1 MKVRSGHI
9 NVCVLFRCVRICD
22 MWCYLLLKLLEL
34 AFTVIQLL
42 PGVQKM
48 LALLLSEKEGKG
60 ELNKENNGKRS

>member
-1 MKVRSGHI
+1 
-9 NVCVLFRCVRICD
+9 

-42 PGVQKM
+42 PGVQKL

-60 ELNKENNGKRS
+60 ELNKEKNGKRSEIVT